1 MDRHRIARELTRL
14 AKGLIASD
22 LDVTTVDFESGQEP
36 QNWEWATSFYVEF
49 TLSGAMLAKLLGKQR
64 RVLPQAL
71 KKTTLKELLHLLDR
85 NTKIQDAVVKAARPS
100 IKRLLLDHMM
110 DEFPDAEEFTIN
122 GIELSSS
129 DNYWL
134 ANVSRDGEAV
144 HFGVVV
150 DVIGEFE

>member
-1 MDRHRIARELTRL
+1 MDRNDTVAELMRL
-14 AKGLIASD
+14 AKELISSD
-22 LDVTTVDFESGQEP
+22 IDVTTVDFESGQEP
-36 QNWEWATSFYVEF
+36 QDWEWATSFYVEF
-49 TLSGAMLAKLLGKQR
+49 TLAGAMLAKLLGKQR

-71 KKTTLKELLHLLDR
+71 KRTTPKELLHLLGR
-85 NTKIQDAVVKAARPS
+85 NTKIQDAVVKATRPS

-110 DEFPDAEEFTIN
+110 DEFPDAEEFTIEGMEFGSN
-122 GIELSSS
+122 
-129 DNYWL
+129 DDYWL